1 MTIDDIRLYPGIR
14 VIETNAITKKI
25 QRRTHHK
32 KRINKKWL
40 KRYGYRI
47 IPDDEKVFLIGGC
60 IYGTLKAIKKIEKL
74 WRVNNGT
81 ERHDQ
86 SDAER

>member
-1 MTIDDIRLYPGIR
+1 MTIDDMRLYQGIR

-32 KRINKKWL
+32 RRINKKWL
-40 KRYGYRI
+40 KRYGYRMVA
-47 IPDDEKVFLIGGC
+47 DDEKVYVIGDC
-60 IYGTLKAIKKIEKL
+60 IFGTHKAIKKIEKL

-81 ERHDQ
+81 ERYNQ

>member
-1 MTIDDIRLYPGIR
+1 MMIDDMRLYPGIR

-32 KRINKKWL
+32 RRINKKWL

-47 IPDDEKVFLIGGC
+47 VADDEKVYVIGDC
-60 IYGTLKAIKKIEKL
+60 IFGTPKAIKKIKKIVED
-74 WRVNNGT
+74 
-81 ERHDQ
+81 E
-86 SDAER
+86 